1 MDRDLVQGLVLV
13 LVLGLIVLAIRRGYD
28 EGFISSPNAIQCGVG
43 MAPCGSGQKC
53 VNGFCAITEP
63 ERAYDKVQIPL
74 LPDGQGAPYF

>member
-1 MDRDLVQGLVLV
+1 MQGLVLV

-28 EGFISSPNAIQCGVG
+28 EGFISSPDAIQCGVG